1 MSVDYTSLFGGQVKQ
16 TPREVLMQRWESF
29 LPGFDTTYHELR
41 DLKVELTEHGATVNV
56 DFTASHWLG
65 DEGFWEISGEYEFTL
80 EIASP
85 TDTADSTL
93 NAPNQW
99 QITGVKAIGKRES
112 GSRDVLGEVAK
123 FAEQNHLQRQA
134 QRLKLWAV
142 LGHRLT
148 LARMPGMMPAMLPPS
163 LNLVVRSLNGATRAA
178 ITIMRR
184 RPPAAISPPP
194 VPTRWAGSM

>member
-1 MSVDYTSLFGGQVKQ
+1 MNSQALHKISQDEARIRSTIHSFSALADQGAFEYLGRLFAPVVSVDYTSLFGGEVKQ

-134 QRLKLWAV
+134 QRLKL
-142 LGHRLT
+142 
-148 LARMPGMMPAMLPPS
+148 
-163 LNLVVRSLNGATRAA
+163 
-178 ITIMRR
+178 
-184 RPPAAISPPP
+184 
-194 VPTRWAGSM
+194 